1 MASNPG
7 SAQRG
12 FTLME
17 VLVAVAV
24 LAIALA
30 AAIRVGSQTAINTV
44 ELRDRTYAGWVAD
57 NILARIDA
65 GIEPVS
71 GPGKRR
77 GKTEM
82 GNQAWEWQ
90 LTAEVASPPLPMAIT
105 LPGLL
110 RLEVAVYRADAGD
123 ERPVVRRELWHSLAR
138 TVTTN
143 DEEAAQ

>member
-1 MASNPG
+1 MTSSPG
-7 SAQRG
+7 NAQHG

-44 ELRDRTYAGWVAD
+44 ELRERTYAGWVAD
-57 NILARIDA
+57 NVLARIDA
-65 GIEPVS
+65 EIEPVS

-90 LTAEVASPPLPMAIT
+90 LTAEAATPPLPMEIK

-110 RLEVAVYRADAGD
+110 RLEVAVYRAGADD
-123 ERPVVRRELWHSLAR
+123 ERPVVRREIWHSLPQAE
-138 TVTTN
+138 TTN
-143 DEEAAQ
+143 DAETAQ

>member
-1 MASNPG
+1 MADST
-7 SAQRG
+7 QRG

-44 ELRDRTYAGWVAD
+44 ELRERTYAGWVAD
-57 NILARIDA
+57 NVLARIEA
-65 GIEPVS
+65 GIEPVM

-77 GKTEM
+77 GKTEL
-82 GNQAWEWQ
+82 GDQAWEWQ
-90 LTAEVASPPLPMAIT
+90 LTAEAASPPLPMAID

-110 RLEVAVYRADAGD
+110 RLEVAVYRADAAD
-123 ERPVVRRELWHSLAR
+123 ERAVVRREIWHSLPRSA
-138 TVTTN
+138 TASE
-143 DEEAAQ
+143 EEAAQ